1 MERPASCRRE
11 ILNSQFGD
19 NTTIYQDNNTWNLHL
34 PLRPARSVIRIIPY
48 PLNEDL
54 VNRPDLMERL
64 NELLPQTSDTYGSA
78 ALWGLGGSG

>member
-19 NTTIYQDNNTWNLHL
+19 NTTIHQDNNTWNLHL